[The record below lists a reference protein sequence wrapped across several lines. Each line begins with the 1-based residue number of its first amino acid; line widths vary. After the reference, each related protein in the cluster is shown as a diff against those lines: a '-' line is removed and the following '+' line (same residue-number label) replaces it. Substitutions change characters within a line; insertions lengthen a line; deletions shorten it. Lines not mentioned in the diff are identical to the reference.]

1 MKFPLC
7 YFMFNLRSL
16 QWYQIINR
24 RFILETMV
32 FFRTKWFQVDNN
44 INSSSLCAVINTYIL
59 IRPKQHTEWRKHLQT
74 FTKQNYFFT
83 MRWTI
88 VVKIIVPVF
97 PCFVSYSPAILK
109 SNFQMEIFHLDFPFF
124 FFFYLKPFLLSTI
137 NSPYNNKHI
146 PNFDANI

>member
-7 YFMFNLRSL
+7 YYMFNLRSL

-44 INSSSLCAVINTYIL
+44 INSSSVCVVINTYIL

-74 FTKQNYFFT
+74 LTKQNYFFT

-109 SNFQMEIFHLDFPFF
+109 AISKWKFFILTFLFF
-124 FFFYLKPFLLSTI
+124 FIIFF
-137 NSPYNNKHI
+137 
-146 PNFDANI
+146 